1 MAQICLR
8 RSWQILSPQQK
19 FARLFAAT
27 TPGPAAYSAVQVKA
41 ITIRVFSGSA
51 AKVNRFGE
59 KKPYPDRSDLY
70 LDRDARQQLGLP
82 ERGWEFMPV
91 LIRPALWRALAS
103 RALFYGL
110 TVLLGIGAVFQVLQ
124 AFEPRWQSY
133 TDGIIAL
140 EVSLVITV
148 ALSVIDLRSRFRY

>member
-8 RSWQILSPQQK
+8 RSWQILSPQQR

-51 AKVNRFGE
+51 AEVNRFGE

-140 EVSLVITV
+140 AVSLVITV